1 MTPMKR
7 EPIRAYRGTNLHC
20 KNWQIEAILRM
31 LQNNLDPEVA
41 KDWENLIVYGG
52 TGQAARTWE
61 SFDKIVETLLSLEPD
76 ETMLIQ
82 SGKPVAVFKTHT
94 DAPRALIANSLI
106 VPFWATEENFHEL
119 YKKGL
124 TMFGQMTAGSWIYI
138 ATQGILQGTFETFA
152 SVADRH
158 FGGTLKGKLTLTGG
172 VGAMGG
178 AQPLAVTFNEGV
190 VIAVDVDKAAI
201 EKRIRAGYCELKT
214 NSLDEAITLA
224 EEALEQK
231 VPRSI
236 GLIGNTA
243 ETHPAIVKRG
253 IKVDVVTDQTSAHDP
268 LTGYYP
274 MGFSKEEADKLR
286 ESDPKDYIRHSK
298 ESMLHHVKAILQLQ
312 ERGTV
317 AFDYGNNLRQ
327 HTSSIAWDTKKNQWK
342 YPGFVE
348 AYVRPLFCEGRG
360 PFRWVALSGEPED
373 IYRTDDLVL
382 ELFPDNYILKRWMK
396 LAHEK
401 VQFEGLPAR
410 VCWLGYGERAKFGK
424 ALNDLVAKGELK
436 APIVIG
442 RDHLDAGSV
451 ASPNRETEGMLDGS
465 DAIADWPVLNVLVN
479 AVAGATWVSLH
490 QGGGVGI
497 PYAISAGQVSVADG
511 TPEAEQRLLRV
522 LTTDPG
528 MGVVRHVDAGY
539 SEAIKFA
546 KQMGIK
552 IPFLKEKS

>member
-1 MTPMKR
+1 MKR
-7 EPIRAYRGTNLHC
+7 EPIRAYRGTQLHC

-31 LQNNLDPEVA
+31 LQNNLDPDVA

-61 SFDKIVETLLSLEPD
+61 CFDKIVETLLKLEPN

-82 SGKPVAVFKTHT
+82 SGKPVAVFKTHL

-152 SVADRH
+152 AVADQH

-190 VIAVDVDKAAI
+190 IIAVDVDEASI
-201 EKRIRAGYCELKT
+201 EKRIRAGYCEMKT
-214 NSLDEAITLA
+214 ESLDEALALA
-224 EEALEQK
+224 EEALNK
-231 VPRSI
+231 KTPRSI
-236 GLIGNTA
+236 ALVGNTA
-243 ETHPAIVKRG
+243 ETHPEIVKRG
-253 IKVDVVTDQTSAHDP
+253 IKVDVVTDQTAAHDP

-274 MGFSKEEADKLR
+274 AGYSIEEADRLR
-286 ESDPKDYIRHSK
+286 ENDPQDYIRHSK
-298 ESMLHHVKAILQLQ
+298 ESMIHHVKAILQLQ
-312 ERGTV
+312 ERGAI

-327 HTSSIAWDTKKNQWK
+327 HTHTISWDEKRNHWK

-360 PFRWVALSGEPED
+360 PFRWVALSGDPDD

-382 ELFPDNYILKRWMK
+382 ELFPENYILKRWIK

-424 ALNDLVAKGELK
+424 ALNDLVASGKLK

-451 ASPNRETEGMLDGS
+451 ASPNRETEGMRDGS
-465 DAIADWPVLNVLVN
+465 DAIADWPVLNVLIN
-479 AVAGATWVSLH
+479 AIAGATWVSLH

-528 MGVVRHVDAGY
+528 MGVARHVDAGY
-539 SEAIKFA
+539 QEAIKFA
-546 KQMGIK
+546 KEQVIK
-552 IPFLKEKS
+552 IPFLNN

>member
-1 MTPMKR
+1 MAKAFER
-7 EPIRAYRGTNLHC
+7 QPIQAYRGSKLHC
-20 KNWQIEAILRM
+20 RNWQIEAILRM
-31 LQNNLDPEVA
+31 LQNNLDPDVA

-52 TGQAARTWE
+52 TGQAARNWKC
-61 SFDKIVETLLSLEPD
+61 FDKIVETLLALEPD

-82 SGKPVAVFKTHT
+82 SGKPIAVFKTHI
-94 DAPRALIANSLI
+94 DAPRAIIANSLI
-106 VPFWATEENFHEL
+106 VPHWATEENFHKL

-138 ATQGILQGTFETFA
+138 ASQGILQGTFETFA
-152 SVADRH
+152 AIADRY
-158 FGGTLKGKLTLTGG
+158 FGGTLKGKLALTAG

-190 VIAVDVDKAAI
+190 IIAVDVDEAAI
-201 EKRIRAGYCELKT
+201 NKRIRAGYCELKT
-214 NSLDEAITLA
+214 DSLDEALQQA
-224 EEALEQK
+224 KEAVKQK
-231 VPRSI
+231 IPRSI
-236 GLIGNTA
+236 ALIGNAA
-243 ETHPAIVKRG
+243 ETHPEIVRRG
-253 IKVDVVTDQTSAHDP
+253 VKVDVVTDQTAAHDP

-274 MGFSKEEADKLR
+274 AGYSKEEADKLR
-286 ESDPKDYIRHSK
+286 EDKPDKYIRQAK
-298 ESMLHHVKAILQLQ
+298 ESMMSHVDSILKLQ
-312 ERGTV
+312 ERGAV

-327 HTSSIAWDTKKNQWK
+327 HTLEISWDKARNRFK

-348 AYVRPLFCEGRG
+348 AYIRPLFCEGRG
-360 PFRWVALSGEPED
+360 PFRWVALSGESED

-382 ELFPDNYILKRWMK
+382 RLFPDNKILKRWIK

-424 ALNDLVAKGELK
+424 ALNDMVANGDLK

-451 ASPNRETEGMLDGS
+451 ASPNRETEGMKDGS
-465 DAIADWPVLNVLVN
+465 DAIADWPILNVLIN
-479 AVAGATWVSLH
+479 AIAGATWVSLH

-497 PYAISAGQVSVADG
+497 PYAISAGQVIVADG
-511 TPEAEQRLLRV
+511 TPEVESRLLRV

-528 MGVVRHVDAGY
+528 MGVARHADAGY
-539 SEAIKFA
+539 TKAINFA
-546 KQMGIK
+546 KQHGIK
-552 IPFLKEKS
+552 IPFLE

>member
-1 MTPMKR
+1 MKR
-7 EPIRAYRGTNLHC
+7 EPIRAYRGTQLHC

-31 LQNNLDPEVA
+31 LQNNLDPDVA
-41 KDWENLIVYGG
+41 KDWEKLIVYGG

-61 SFDKIVETLLSLEPD
+61 CFDKIVETLLALKPD

-152 SVADRH
+152 AVADRH

-190 VIAVDVDKAAI
+190 VIAVDVDEAAI
-201 EKRIRAGYCELKT
+201 EKRMRAGYCELKT
-214 NSLDEAITLA
+214 DSLDDAISLA
-224 EEALEQK
+224 KEALEK
-231 VPRSI
+231 EIPRSI
-236 GLIGNTA
+236 GLVGNTA
-243 ETHPAIVKRG
+243 ETHPEIVKRG

-274 MGFSKEEADKLR
+274 TGFSKEEADKLR
-286 ESDPKDYIRHSK
+286 ESDPEDYIRHSK

-327 HTSSIAWDTKKNQWK
+327 HASSIAWDTKQNQWK

-360 PFRWVALSGEPED
+360 PFRWVALSGEPDD
-373 IYRTDDLVL
+373 IYRTDELVL

-410 VCWLGYGERAKFGK
+410 VCWQ
-424 ALNDLVAKGELK
+424 

-511 TPEAEQRLLRV
+511 TPEAEKRLLRV

-539 SEAIKFA
+539 PEAIKFA

>member
-1 MTPMKR
+1 MKR
-7 EPIRAYRGTNLHC
+7 KPIRAYHGTQLHC

-31 LQNNLDPEVA
+31 LQNNLDPDVA

-52 TGQAARTWE
+52 IGQAARNWE
-61 SFDKIVETLLSLEPD
+61 CFDEIVERLLELEAD

-82 SGKPVAVFKTHT
+82 SGKPVAVFKTHV

-106 VPFWATEENFHEL
+106 VPFWATEENFHDL

-152 SVADRH
+152 TVADQH
-158 FGGTLKGKLTLTGG
+158 FGGTLKGKLVLTAG

-190 VIAVDVDKAAI
+190 IIAVDVDEAAVA
-201 EKRIRAGYCELKT
+201 KRMRAGYCELKT
-214 NSLDEAITLA
+214 DNLDEALHLA
-224 EEALEQK
+224 EEALENNI
-231 VPRSI
+231 PRSI
-236 GLIGNTA
+236 GLIGNAA
-243 ETHPAIVKRG
+243 ETHPEIVERG
-253 IKVDVVTDQTSAHDP
+253 IKIDVVTDQTAAHDP

-274 MGFSKEEADKLR
+274 AGFSKEEADRLR

-298 ESMLHHVKAILQLQ
+298 DSMMHHVKAILQLQ
-312 ERGTV
+312 ERGTI
-317 AFDYGNNLRQ
+317 AFEYGNNLRQ
-327 HTSSIAWDTKKNQWK
+327 HASEISWDVEKNRWK

-348 AYVRPLFCEGRG
+348 AYIRPLFCEGRG
-360 PFRWVALSGEPED
+360 PFRWVALSGDPND

-382 ELFPDNYILKRWMK
+382 ELFPKNYILKRWIK

-424 ALNDLVAKGELK
+424 ALNDLVASGELK

-465 DAIADWPVLNVLVN
+465 DAIADWPVLNVLIN

-497 PYAISAGQVSVADG
+497 PYGISAGQVSVADG
-511 TPEAEQRLLRV
+511 TPEAERRLLRV

-528 MGVVRHVDAGY
+528 MGVARHVDAGY
-539 SEAIKFA
+539 SEAIEFA
-546 KQMGIK
+546 KKQGIK
-552 IPFLKEKS
+552 IPFLK

>member
-1 MTPMKR
+1 MARTVERKPF
-7 EPIRAYRGTNLHC
+7 RAYRGTDLHC
-20 KNWQIEAILRM
+20 KNWQIEAVLRM
-31 LQNNLDPEVA
+31 LQNNLDPDVA
-41 KDWENLIVYGG
+41 KDWQHLIVYGG
-52 TGQAARTWE
+52 TGQAARNWE
-61 SFDKIVETLLSLEPD
+61 CFDKIVETLLDLEPD

-94 DAPRALIANSLI
+94 DAPRAIIANSLI
-106 VPFWATEENFHEL
+106 VPHWATEENFHEL

-152 SVADRH
+152 AIAAQR
-158 FGGTLKGKLTLTGG
+158 FKGTLKGKLVLTAG

-178 AQPLAVTFNEGV
+178 AQPLAVTFNDGV
-190 VIAVDVDKAAI
+190 VIAVDVDEKAI
-201 EKRIRAGYCELKT
+201 DKRMRAGYCELKT
-214 NSLDEAITLA
+214 DNLK
-224 EEALEQK
+224 EALQLAQEAVK
-231 VPRSI
+231 RGIPRSI
-236 GLIGNTA
+236 AVIGNAA
-243 ETHPAIVKRG
+243 ETHPEIVRRG
-253 IKVDVVTDQTSAHDP
+253 IRVDIVTDQTAAHDP

-274 MGFSKEEADKLR
+274 AGMSKEDADRLR
-286 ESDPKDYIRHSK
+286 DKSPQEYLRRAKD
-298 ESMLHHVKAILQLQ
+298 SMLHHMEAILQLQ

-327 HTSSIAWDTKKNQWK
+327 HTREIAWDAKQNRFK

-348 AYVRPLFCEGRG
+348 AYIRPLFCEGRG

-373 IYRTDDLVL
+373 IYKTDDLVL
-382 ELFPDNYILKRWMK
+382 RLFPDNAILKRWIH

-401 VQFEGLPAR
+401 VRFEGLPAR

-424 ALNDLVAKGELK
+424 ALNDMVANKTLN

-451 ASPNRETEGMLDGS
+451 ASPNRETEGMQDGS
-465 DAIADWPVLNVLVN
+465 DAIADWPVLNVILN
-479 AVAGATWVSLH
+479 AVGGATWVSLH

-497 PYAISAGQVSVADG
+497 PYAISAGQVIVADG
-511 TPEAEQRLLRV
+511 TPEAERRILRV

-528 MGVVRHVDAGY
+528 LGVARHVDAGY
-539 SEAIKFA
+539 SSAIKFA
-546 KQMGIK
+546 KKYGIK
-552 IPFLKEKS
+552 IPFLK

>member
-1 MTPMKR
+1 MKR
-7 EPIRAYRGTNLHC
+7 KPIRAYRGTTLHC

-31 LQNNLDPEVA
+31 LQNNLDPDVA
-41 KDWENLIVYGG
+41 KDWEHLIVYGG
-52 TGQAARTWE
+52 TGQAARNWDC
-61 SFDKIVETLLSLEPD
+61 FDKIVETLLALEPD
-76 ETMLIQ
+76 DTMLVQ

-94 DAPRALIANSLI
+94 NAPRVLIANSLI

-152 SVADRH
+152 AVADRH
-158 FGGTLKGKLTLTGG
+158 FGGTLKGTLTLTGG

-190 VIAVDVDKAAI
+190 VIAVDVDAAAI
-201 EKRIRAGYCELKT
+201 EKRMRAGYCELKT
-214 NSLDEAITLA
+214 DSLDEALSLA
-224 EEALEQK
+224 EEALEK
-231 VPRSI
+231 KMPRSI

-243 ETHPAIVKRG
+243 ETHPEIVKRG
-253 IKVDVVTDQTSAHDP
+253 IKVDIVTDQTAAHDP

-274 MGFSKEEADKLR
+274 AGFSKEEADLLR
-286 ESDPKDYIRHSK
+286 EKDPEDYIRHSK
-298 ESMLHHVKAILQLQ
+298 ESMLHHVKAMLQLQ

-317 AFDYGNNLRQ
+317 TFDYGNNLRQ
-327 HTSSIAWDTKKNQWK
+327 HASSISWNEKTKRWK

-373 IYRTDDLVL
+373 IYRTDELVL

-451 ASPNRETEGMLDGS
+451 ASPNRETEGMKDGS
-465 DAIADWPVLNVLVN
+465 DAIADWPVLNVLIN

-511 TPEAEQRLLRV
+511 TPEAEKRLLRV

-528 MGVVRHVDAGY
+528 LGVARHVDAGY

-546 KQMGIK
+546 KEKGIK
-552 IPFLKEKS
+552 IPFMKK

>member
-1 MTPMKR
+1 MKR
-7 EPIRAYRGTNLHC
+7 EPIRAFRGTKLHC

-31 LQNNLDPEVA
+31 LQNNLDPDVA
-41 KDWENLIVYGG
+41 KDWQRLIVYGG
-52 TGQAARTWE
+52 TGQAARNWE
-61 SFDKIVETLLSLEPD
+61 AFDKIVETLLALEPD

-106 VPFWATEENFHEL
+106 VPFWATEENFHTL

-152 SVADRH
+152 AVADRH
-158 FGGTLKGKLTLTGG
+158 FNGTLKGKLTLTGG

-190 VIAVDVDKAAI
+190 VIAVDIDENAI
-201 EKRIRAGYCELKT
+201 EKRMRAGYCELKT
-214 NSLDEAITLA
+214 DSLDEALA
-224 EEALEQK
+224 LANEALEKQI
-231 VPRSI
+231 PRSI

-243 ETHPAIVKRG
+243 ETHPEIVNRG

-274 MGFSKEEADKLR
+274 AGYSKEEADQLR
-286 ESDPKDYIRHSK
+286 EKDPEEYIRHSK

-312 ERGTV
+312 KKGTV

-327 HTSSIAWDTKKNQWK
+327 HTSSIAWNEKENRWK

-360 PFRWVALSGEPED
+360 PFRWVALSGKPED
-373 IYRTDDLVL
+373 IYRTDQLVL
-382 ELFPDNYILKRWMK
+382 DLFPDNYILKRWIT

-424 ALNDLVAKGELK
+424 ALNDLVAEGELK

-451 ASPNRETEGMLDGS
+451 ASPNRETEGMRDGS
-465 DAIADWPVLNVLVN
+465 DAIADWPVLNVLIN

-511 TPEAEQRLLRV
+511 TPEAEQRLGRV

-528 MGVVRHVDAGY
+528 MGVARHADAGY
-539 SEAIKFA
+539 PKAIEFA
-546 KQMGIK
+546 KEHAIK
-552 IPFLKEKS
+552 IPFLNK

>member
-1 MTPMKR
+1 MKR
-7 EPIRAYRGTNLHC
+7 KPIRAFRGTKLHC

-31 LQNNLDPEVA
+31 LQNNLDPDVA
-41 KDWENLIVYGG
+41 KDWEKLIVYGG
-52 TGQAARTWE
+52 SGQAARNWDC
-61 SFDKIVETLLSLEPD
+61 FDKIVETLLALEPD
-76 ETMLIQ
+76 ETMLVQ
-82 SGKPVAVFKTHT
+82 SGKPVAVFKTHS

-152 SVADRH
+152 AVADRH
-158 FGGTLKGKLTLTGG
+158 FGGSLKGTLTLTGG

-178 AQPLAVTFNEGV
+178 AQPLAVTFNKGV
-190 VIAVDVDKAAI
+190 VIAVDVDEAAI
-201 EKRIRAGYCELKT
+201 EKRMRAGYCELKT
-214 NSLDEAITLA
+214 DSLDEALSLA
-224 EEALEQK
+224 EEAVEK
-231 VPRSI
+231 KMPRSI

-243 ETHPAIVKRG
+243 ETHPEIVKRG
-253 IKVDVVTDQTSAHDP
+253 TKVDIVTDQTAAHDP

-274 MGFSKEEADKLR
+274 AKFSKEEADQLR
-286 ESDPKDYIRHSK
+286 EKDPKDYIRHSK

-327 HTSSIAWDTKKNQWK
+327 HASSISWDEKAKRWK
-342 YPGFVE
+342 YPGFVD

-360 PFRWVALSGEPED
+360 PFRWVALSGEPDD
-373 IYRTDDLVL
+373 IYRTDELVL
-382 ELFPDNYILKRWMK
+382 ELFPDNYILKRWIK

-424 ALNDLVAKGELK
+424 ALNDLVASGELK

-465 DAIADWPVLNVLVN
+465 DAIADWPVLNVLIN

-511 TPEAEQRLLRV
+511 TPEAEKRLLQV

-539 SEAIKFA
+539 SDAIKFA
-546 KQMGIK
+546 KAKKIK
-552 IPFLKEKS
+552 IPFLEK

>member
-465 DAIADWPVLNVLVN
+465 DTIADWPVLNVLVN

>member
-1 MTPMKR
+1 MKR
-7 EPIRAYRGTNLHC
+7 KPIRAYRGSTLHC

-31 LQNNLDPEVA
+31 LQNNLDPDVA
-41 KDWENLIVYGG
+41 KDWEKLIVYGG
-52 TGQAARTWE
+52 TGQAARNWE
-61 SFDKIVETLLSLEPD
+61 CFDKIVETLLKLETD

-82 SGKPVAVFKTHT
+82 SGKPVAVFKTHR

-106 VPFWATEENFHEL
+106 VPFWATEENFHKL

-152 SVADRH
+152 AVADRH
-158 FGGTLKGKLTLTGG
+158 FNGTLKGKLTLTGG

-190 VIAVDVDKAAI
+190 VIAVDIDEAAI
-201 EKRIRAGYCELKT
+201 DKRIRAGYCEMKT
-214 NSLDEAITLA
+214 DSLDEALSLA
-224 EEALEQK
+224 KEAQEK
-231 VPRSI
+231 KRPRSI
-236 GLIGNTA
+236 GLVGNTA
-243 ETHPAIVKRG
+243 ETHPEIVRRG
-253 IKVDVVTDQTSAHDP
+253 TKVDVVTDQTSAHDP

-274 MGFSKEEADKLR
+274 AGFSKEEAERLR
-286 ESDPKDYIRHSK
+286 EKDPEDYIRHSK
-298 ESMLHHVKAILQLQ
+298 DSMLHHVKAILQLQ

-327 HTSSIAWDTKKNQWK
+327 HTSVISWDKKQNRWK

-360 PFRWVALSGEPED
+360 PFRWVALSGEPSD

-382 ELFPDNYILKRWMK
+382 ELFPNNYILKRWMK

-451 ASPNRETEGMLDGS
+451 ASPNRETEGMRDGS
-465 DAIADWPVLNVLVN
+465 DAIADWPVLNVLIN

-511 TPEAEQRLLRV
+511 TPEAEKRLLRV

-539 SEAIKFA
+539 PEAVKFA
-546 KQMGIK
+546 LQQRIK
-552 IPFLKEKS
+552 IPFLKK

>member
-1 MTPMKR
+1 MKR
-7 EPIRAYRGTNLHC
+7 EPIRAFRGTKLHC

-31 LQNNLDPEVA
+31 LQNNLDPDVA
-41 KDWENLIVYGG
+41 NDWQKLIVYGG
-52 TGQAARTWE
+52 TGQAARNWAC
-61 SFDKIVETLLSLEPD
+61 FDKIVETLHALEPY
-76 ETMLIQ
+76 ETILIQ
-82 SGKPVAVFKTHT
+82 SGKPVAVFRTHT
-94 DAPRALIANSLI
+94 DAPRAIIANSLI

-119 YKKGL
+119 YRKGL

-152 SVADRH
+152 AVADRH

-190 VIAVDVDKAAI
+190 VIAVDVDEAAI
-201 EKRIRAGYCELKT
+201 EKRMRAGYCEIKT
-214 NSLDEAITLA
+214 DSLDEALTLA
-224 EEALEQK
+224 DEALEKQI
-231 VPRSI
+231 PRSV

-243 ETHPAIVKRG
+243 DTHPEIVKRG
-253 IKVDVVTDQTSAHDP
+253 IKVDVVTDQTAAHDP

-274 MGFSKEEADKLR
+274 SGYSKEEADKLR
-286 ESDPKDYIRHSK
+286 ENDPKEYIRHSK
-298 ESMLHHVKAILQLQ
+298 DSMLHHVKAILKLQ
-312 ERGTV
+312 ERGAV

-327 HTSSIAWDTKKNQWK
+327 HTSSISWNEKDNKWK

-373 IYRTDDLVL
+373 IYRTDDLIL
-382 ELFPDNYILKRWMK
+382 ELFPENYILKRWIK

-424 ALNDLVAKGELK
+424 ALNDLVAKGDLK

-465 DAIADWPVLNVLVN
+465 DAIADWPVLNVLIN

-511 TPEAEQRLLRV
+511 TPEAEKRLIRV

-528 MGVVRHVDAGY
+528 MGVARHVDAGY
-539 SEAIKFA
+539 PAAIKFA
-546 KQMGIK
+546 KQKEIN
-552 IPFLKEKS
+552 IPFLKE

>member
-1 MTPMKR
+1 MKR
-7 EPIRAYRGTNLHC
+7 KPIRAYRGTTLHC

-31 LQNNLDPEVA
+31 LQNNLDPDVA
-41 KDWENLIVYGG
+41 KDWEKLIVYGG
-52 TGQAARTWE
+52 SGQAARNWDC
-61 SFDKIVETLLSLEPD
+61 FDKIVETLLALEPD
-76 ETMLIQ
+76 ETMLVQ

-119 YKKGL
+119 YRKGL

-158 FGGTLKGKLTLTGG
+158 FGGTLKGTLTLTGG

-190 VIAVDVDKAAI
+190 VIAVDVDAAAI

-214 NSLDEAITLA
+214 DSLDEALSLA
-224 EEALEQK
+224 EEALEK
-231 VPRSI
+231 KIPRSI

-243 ETHPAIVKRG
+243 ETHPEIVKRG
-253 IKVDVVTDQTSAHDP
+253 IGVDIVTDQTAAHDP

-274 MGFSKEEADKLR
+274 AGFSKEEADQLR
-286 ESDPKDYIRHSK
+286 QKDPENYIRHSK

-312 ERGTV
+312 ERGAV

-327 HTSSIAWDTKKNQWK
+327 HATSISWDNEVNRWK

-373 IYRTDDLVL
+373 IYRTDELVL

-396 LAHEK
+396 LAHER
-401 VQFEGLPAR
+401 VRFEGLPAR
-410 VCWLGYGERAKFGK
+410 VCWLGFGERAKFGK
-424 ALNDLVAKGELK
+424 ALNDLVARGELK

-451 ASPNRETEGMLDGS
+451 ASPNRETEGMKDGS
-465 DAIADWPVLNVLVN
+465 DAIADWPVLNVLIN

-511 TPEAEQRLLRV
+511 TPEAEKRLLRV

-546 KQMGIK
+546 KEKGIK
-552 IPFLKEKS
+552 IPFMKK

>member
-1 MTPMKR
+1 MKR
-7 EPIRAYRGTNLHC
+7 KPIRAYRGTTLHC

-31 LQNNLDPEVA
+31 LQNNLDPDVA
-41 KDWENLIVYGG
+41 KDWEKLIVYGG
-52 TGQAARTWE
+52 SGQAARNWDCY
-61 SFDKIVETLLSLEPD
+61 DKIVETLLALEPD
-76 ETMLIQ
+76 ETMLVQ

-119 YKKGL
+119 YRKGL

-158 FGGTLKGKLTLTGG
+158 FGGTLKGTLTLTGG

-190 VIAVDVDKAAI
+190 VIAVDVDAAAI

-214 NSLDEAITLA
+214 DSLDEALSLA
-224 EEALEQK
+224 EEALEK
-231 VPRSI
+231 KIPRSI

-243 ETHPAIVKRG
+243 ETHPEIVKRG
-253 IKVDVVTDQTSAHDP
+253 IGVDIVTDQTAAHDP

-274 MGFSKEEADKLR
+274 AGFSKEEADQLR
-286 ESDPKDYIRHSK
+286 QKDPENYIRHSK

-312 ERGTV
+312 ERGAV

-327 HTSSIAWDTKKNQWK
+327 HATSISWDNEVNRWK

-373 IYRTDDLVL
+373 IYRTDELVL

-396 LAHEK
+396 LAHER
-401 VQFEGLPAR
+401 VRFEGLPAR
-410 VCWLGYGERAKFGK
+410 VCWLGFGERAKFGK
-424 ALNDLVAKGELK
+424 ALNDLVARGELK

-451 ASPNRETEGMLDGS
+451 ASPNRETEGMKDGS
-465 DAIADWPVLNVLVN
+465 DAIADWPVLNVLIN

-511 TPEAEQRLLRV
+511 TPEAEKRLLRV

-546 KQMGIK
+546 KEKGIK
-552 IPFLKEKS
+552 IPFMKK

>member
-1 MTPMKR
+1 
-7 EPIRAYRGTNLHC
+7 
-20 KNWQIEAILRM
+20 M
-31 LQNNLDPEVA
+31 LQNNLDPDVA
-41 KDWENLIVYGG
+41 NDWKKLIVYGG
-52 TGQAARTWE
+52 TGQAARNWE
-61 SFDKIVETLLSLEPD
+61 CFDKIVETLLSLEPD

-106 VPFWATEENFHEL
+106 VPFWATEENFHDL

-152 SVADRH
+152 AVADRH
-158 FGGTLKGKLTLTGG
+158 FGGTLKGKLALTGG

-190 VIAVDVDKAAI
+190 VIAVDVNETAI
-201 EKRIRAGYCELKT
+201 EKRMRAGYCELKT
-214 NSLDEAITLA
+214 DNLDEAISLA
-224 EEALEQK
+224 EEALEK
-231 VPRSI
+231 KIPRSI

-243 ETHPAIVKRG
+243 ETHPEIVKRG

-274 MGFSKEEADKLR
+274 MGYSKEEADKLR
-286 ESDPKDYIRHSK
+286 ESDPADYIRHSK

-312 ERGTV
+312 ERGTI

-327 HTSSIAWDTKKNQWK
+327 HASSIAWDTKKNQWK

-360 PFRWVALSGEPED
+360 PFRWVALSGEPDD
-373 IYRTDDLVL
+373 IYRTDELVL

-465 DAIADWPVLNVLVN
+465 DAIADWPVLNVLIN

-511 TPEAEQRLLRV
+511 TPEAERRLLRV

-528 MGVVRHVDAGY
+528 MGVVRHVDARY
-539 SEAIKFA
+539 PEAIKFA
-546 KQMGIK
+546 KQMGIN
-552 IPFLKEKS
+552 IPFLKE

>member
-1 MTPMKR
+1 MTRK
-7 EPIRAYRGTNLHC
+7 PIRAYRGSQLHC

-31 LQNNLDPEVA
+31 LQNNLDPDVA
-41 KDWENLIVYGG
+41 KDWEHLIVYGG
-52 TGQAARTWE
+52 TGQAARNWKC
-61 SFDKIVETLLSLEPD
+61 FDKIVETLLELEPD

-94 DAPRALIANSLI
+94 DAPRAIIANSLI
-106 VPFWATEENFHEL
+106 VPFWATEENFHKL
-119 YKKGL
+119 YKQGL
-124 TMFGQMTAGSWIYI
+124 TMFGQMTAGSWIYV

-152 SVADRH
+152 AVADRH
-158 FGGTLKGKLTLTGG
+158 FGGTLKGKLSLTGG

-190 VIAVDVDKAAI
+190 VIAVDVDEAAI
-201 EKRIRAGYCELKT
+201 DKRMRAGYCELKT
-214 NSLDEAITLA
+214 DDLDEALQLA
-224 EEALEQK
+224 EEALEK
-231 VPRSI
+231 ETPRSI
-236 GLIGNTA
+236 GLVGNTA
-243 ETHPAIVKRG
+243 ETHPEIVRRG
-253 IKVDVVTDQTSAHDP
+253 VKVDVVTDQTAAHDP

-274 MGFSKEEADKLR
+274 KGFSKEDADRLR
-286 ESDPKDYIRHSK
+286 EKDPEDYIRHSK
-298 ESMLHHVKAILQLQ
+298 DSMLHHMKAILDLQ
-312 ERGTV
+312 ERGSIT
-317 AFDYGNNLRQ
+317 FDYGNNLRQ
-327 HTSSIAWDTKKNQWK
+327 HTKKISWDEKKNRWK

-348 AYVRPLFCEGRG
+348 AFIRPLFCEGRG

-382 ELFPDNYILKRWMK
+382 KLFPDNYILKRWIR

-410 VCWLGYGERAKFGK
+410 VGWLGYGERAQFGK
-424 ALNDLVAKGELK
+424 ALNQLVASGELK

-451 ASPNRETEGMLDGS
+451 ASPNRESENMRDGS
-465 DAIADWPVLNVLVN
+465 DAIADWPVLNVLIN

-511 TPEAEQRLLRV
+511 TPEAERRLLRV

-539 SEAIKFA
+539 PEAIEFA
-546 KQMGIK
+546 KKRDIK
-552 IPFLKEKS
+552 IPFLKD

>member
-1 MTPMKR
+1 MKR
-7 EPIRAYRGTNLHC
+7 KPIRAYRGKELHC

-31 LQNNLDPEVA
+31 LQNNLDPDVA

-52 TGQAARTWE
+52 TGQAARNWKA
-61 SFDKIVETLLSLEPD
+61 FDKIVETLLKLEPD

-106 VPFWATEENFHEL
+106 VPFWATEENFHAL

-152 SVADRH
+152 AVADQY
-158 FGGTLKGKLTLTGG
+158 FGGTLRGKLVLTAG

-190 VIAVDVDKAAI
+190 VIAVDVDELAI
-201 EKRIRAGYCELKT
+201 NKRMRAGYCEMKT
-214 NSLDEAITLA
+214 SSLDEALHLA
-224 EEALEQK
+224 EEAIEQK
-231 VPRSI
+231 IPRSI
-236 GLIGNTA
+236 GLVGNA
-243 ETHPAIVKRG
+243 AITHPEIVKRG
-253 IKVDVVTDQTSAHDP
+253 TKVDVVTDQTAAHDP

-274 MGFSKEEADKLR
+274 AGYSKEEADKLR
-286 ESDPKDYIRHSK
+286 EEDPEDYLRHSK
-298 ESMLHHVKAILQLQ
+298 DSMMHHVKAILNLQ

-317 AFDYGNNLRQ
+317 TFDYGNNLRQ
-327 HTSSIAWDTKKNQWK
+327 HTRKISWDEKLQRWK

-348 AYVRPLFCEGRG
+348 AFVRPLFCEGRG
-360 PFRWVALSGEPED
+360 PFRWVALSGDPDD

-382 ELFPDNYILKRWMK
+382 ELFSNNYILKRWIK

-424 ALNDLVAKGELK
+424 ALNDLVASGDLK

-451 ASPNRETEGMLDGS
+451 ASPNRETEGMRDDS
-465 DAIADWPVLNVLVN
+465 DAIADWPVLNVLIN

-528 MGVVRHVDAGY
+528 LGVARHVDAGY
-539 SEAIKFA
+539 PEAMDFA
-546 KQMGIK
+546 KKHGIK
-552 IPFLKEKS
+552 IPFQESK

>member
-1 MTPMKR
+1 MKR
-7 EPIRAYRGTNLHC
+7 NPIHAYRGTKLHC

-31 LQNNLDPEVA
+31 LQNNLDPDVA

-61 SFDKIVETLLSLEPD
+61 CFDKIVETLHELEPD
-76 ETMLIQ
+76 ETMLVQ

-94 DAPRALIANSLI
+94 DAPRVLIANSLI
-106 VPFWATEENFHEL
+106 VPFWATEENFHAL

-152 SVADRH
+152 AVADRH
-158 FGGTLKGKLTLTGG
+158 FGGSLKGTLTLTGG

-190 VIAVDVDKAAI
+190 VIAVDVDEAAI
-201 EKRIRAGYCELKT
+201 DKRIRAGYCELKT
-214 NSLDEAITLA
+214 ESLDEALA
-224 EEALEQK
+224 LADEALGK
-231 VPRSI
+231 KMPRSI
-236 GLIGNTA
+236 GLVGNTA
-243 ETHPAIVKRG
+243 ETHPEIVKRG
-253 IKVDVVTDQTSAHDP
+253 VKVDVVTDQTSAHDP

-274 MGFSKEEADKLR
+274 AGMSKEEADRLR
-286 ESDPKDYIRHSK
+286 ETDPADYIRYSK
-298 ESMLHHVKAILQLQ
+298 ESMLHHVNAILQLQ
-312 ERGTV
+312 DRGSV

-327 HTSSIAWDTKKNQWK
+327 HTRTIAWDEKKKRWK

-382 ELFPDNYILKRWMK
+382 ELFPDNYILKRWIK

-451 ASPNRETEGMLDGS
+451 ASPNRETEGMRDGS
-465 DAIADWPVLNVLVN
+465 DAIADWPVLNVLIN

-511 TPEAEQRLLRV
+511 TPEAEKRLLRV

-528 MGVVRHVDAGY
+528 LGVARHVDAGY
-539 SEAIKFA
+539 PESIKFA
-546 KQMGIK
+546 KHHGIK
-552 IPFLKEKS
+552 IPFLNK

>member
-1 MTPMKR
+1 MKR
-7 EPIRAYRGTNLHC
+7 EPIRAYRGTKLHC

-31 LQNNLDPEVA
+31 LQNNLDPDVA

-52 TGQAARTWE
+52 TGQAARNWE
-61 SFDKIVETLLSLEPD
+61 CFDKIVETLLKLKPD

-82 SGKPVAVFKTHT
+82 SGKPVAVFRTHK
-94 DAPRALIANSLI
+94 DAPRAIIANSLI

-158 FGGTLKGKLTLTGG
+158 FGGTLKGKLALTAG

-190 VIAVDVDKAAI
+190 VIAVDVDEAAI
-201 EKRIRAGYCELKT
+201 EKRMRAGYCELKVD
-214 NSLDEAITLA
+214 NLDEALQLA
-224 EEALEQK
+224 EEALSQEI
-231 VPRSI
+231 PRSI
-236 GLIGNTA
+236 GLVGNA
-243 ETHPAIVKRG
+243 AQTHPEIVKRRV
-253 IKVDVVTDQTSAHDP
+253 KVDVVTDQTAAHDP

-274 MGFSKEEADKLR
+274 EGISKEEADSLR
-286 ESDPKDYIRHSK
+286 ERDPNEYLRRSK
-298 ESMLHHVKAILQLQ
+298 ESMMHHMNAILKLQ
-312 ERGTV
+312 ERGTI

-327 HTSSIAWDTKKNQWK
+327 HTSKLSWDSKKKRWK

-360 PFRWVALSGEPED
+360 PFRWVALSGDPDD
-373 IYRTDDLVL
+373 IYRTDELVM
-382 ELFPDNYILKRWMK
+382 ELFPNNYILKRWIK

-410 VCWLGYGERAKFGK
+410 VCWLGFGERAKFGK
-424 ALNDLVAKGELK
+424 AINDLVASGELK

-451 ASPNRETEGMLDGS
+451 ASPNRETEEMRDGS
-465 DAIADWPVLNVLVN
+465 DAIADWPVLNVLIN

-511 TPEAEQRLLRV
+511 TPEAERRLLRV

-539 SEAIKFA
+539 PKAIAFA
-546 KQMGIK
+546 KKHGIK
-552 IPFLKEKS
+552 IPFLKN

>member
-1 MTPMKR
+1 MKR
-7 EPIRAYRGTNLHC
+7 KPIRAYRGTQLHC

-31 LQNNLDPEVA
+31 LQNNLDPDVA

-52 TGQAARTWE
+52 TGQAVRTWE
-61 SFDKIVETLLSLEPD
+61 CFDKIVETLHELEPD

-82 SGKPVAVFKTHT
+82 SGKPVAVFKTYP
-94 DAPRALIANSLI
+94 DAPRTLIANSLI
-106 VPFWATEENFHEL
+106 VPFWATEENFHAL

-152 SVADRH
+152 AVADRH
-158 FGGTLKGKLTLTGG
+158 FGGSLKGTLTLTGG

-190 VIAVDVDKAAI
+190 VIAVDVDEAAI
-201 EKRIRAGYCELKT
+201 DKRIRAGYCELKT
-214 NSLDEAITLA
+214 DSLDEALTLA
-224 EEALEQK
+224 DEAREK
-231 VPRSI
+231 KMPRSI
-236 GLIGNTA
+236 CLVSNTA
-243 ETHPAIVKRG
+243 ETHPEIVKRG
-253 IKVDVVTDQTSAHDP
+253 VKVDVVTDQTSAHDP

-274 MGFSKEEADKLR
+274 AGMSKEEADRLR
-286 ESDPKDYIRHSK
+286 ETDPKDYIRHSK

-312 ERGTV
+312 ERGSI

-327 HTSSIAWDTKKNQWK
+327 HTKMIAWDEKKKRWK
-342 YPGFVE
+342 YPGFVD
-348 AYVRPLFCEGRG
+348 AYIRPLFCEGRG

-382 ELFPDNYILKRWMK
+382 ELFPDNYILKRWIK

-451 ASPNRETEGMLDGS
+451 ASPNRETEGMRDGS
-465 DAIADWPVLNVLVN
+465 DAIADWPVLNVLIN

-511 TPEAEQRLLRV
+511 TPEAEKRLLRV

-528 MGVVRHVDAGY
+528 LGVARHVDAGY
-539 SEAIKFA
+539 PEAIKFA
-546 KQMGIK
+546 KHHGIK
-552 IPFLKEKS
+552 IPFLNK

>member
-1 MTPMKR
+1 MKR
-7 EPIRAYRGTNLHC
+7 EPIRAYRGTQLHC

-31 LQNNLDPEVA
+31 LQNNLDPDVA
-41 KDWENLIVYGG
+41 KDWEKLIVYGG

-61 SFDKIVETLLSLEPD
+61 CYDKIVETLLTLEAD

-152 SVADRH
+152 AVADRH
-158 FGGTLKGKLTLTGG
+158 FGGSLKGKLTLTGG

-190 VIAVDVDKAAI
+190 VIAVDVDEVAI
-201 EKRIRAGYCELKT
+201 DKRIHAGYCELKT
-214 NSLDEAITLA
+214 DSLNEALELA
-224 EEALEQK
+224 EEALEK
-231 VPRSI
+231 EVPRSI
-236 GLIGNTA
+236 ALVGNTA
-243 ETHPAIVKRG
+243 EIHPEIVKRD
-253 IKVDVVTDQTSAHDP
+253 IKIDVVTDQTAAHDP

-274 MGFSKEEADKLR
+274 AGFSKEEADLLR
-286 ESDPKDYIRHSK
+286 ENDPRDYIRHAK
-298 ESMLHHVKAILQLQ
+298 DSMMQHVKAILQLQ
-312 ERGTV
+312 ERGTI

-327 HTSSIAWDTKKNQWK
+327 HTSRISWDVEKNKWK
-342 YPGFVE
+342 YPGFVD

-360 PFRWVALSGEPED
+360 PFRWVALSGEPDD
-373 IYRTDDLVL
+373 IYITDDLIL
-382 ELFPDNYILKRWMK
+382 ELFPENYILKRWIK

-401 VQFEGLPAR
+401 VKFEGLPAR
-410 VCWLGYGERAKFGK
+410 VCWLGYGERARFGK
-424 ALNDLVAKGELK
+424 ALNDLVARGEIK

-451 ASPNRETEGMLDGS
+451 ASPNRETEGMKDGS
-465 DAIADWPVLNVLVN
+465 DAIADWPVLNVLIN

-497 PYAISAGQVSVADG
+497 PYAISAGQVIVADG
-511 TPEAEQRLLRV
+511 TLETERRLLRV

-528 MGVVRHVDAGY
+528 MGVARHVDAGY
-539 SEAIKFA
+539 SKAIEFA
-546 KQMGIK
+546 KRHRIK
-552 IPFLKEKS
+552 IPFLKD

>member
-1 MTPMKR
+1 MKR
-7 EPIRAYRGTNLHC
+7 EPIRAYRGTQLHC

-31 LQNNLDPEVA
+31 LQNNLDPDVA
-41 KDWENLIVYGG
+41 KDWQRLIVYGG
-52 TGQAARTWE
+52 TGQAARNWE
-61 SFDKIVETLLSLEPD
+61 SFDKIVETLLALEPD
-76 ETMLIQ
+76 ETMLVQ
-82 SGKPVAVFKTHT
+82 SGKPVAIFKTHIN
-94 DAPRALIANSLI
+94 APRALIANSLI
-106 VPFWATEENFHEL
+106 VPFWATEENFNAL

-152 SVADRH
+152 AVADRH
-158 FGGTLKGKLTLTGG
+158 FKGTLKEKLILTGG

-190 VIAVDVDKAAI
+190 VIAVDIDEAAI
-201 EKRIRAGYCELKT
+201 DKRMRAGYCELKT
-214 NSLDEAITLA
+214 DSLDEALA
-224 EEALEQK
+224 LANEALEQQI
-231 VPRSI
+231 PRSI

-243 ETHPAIVKRG
+243 ETHPEIVKRG

-274 MGFSKEEADKLR
+274 AGYSKEEADRLR
-286 ESDPKDYIRHSK
+286 EKNPEEYIQHAK

-312 ERGTV
+312 EKGTV

-327 HTSSIAWDTKKNQWK
+327 HASSIAWNEKENRWK

-373 IYRTDDLVL
+373 IYRTDQLVL
-382 ELFPDNYILKRWMK
+382 DLFPDNYILKRWIK

-451 ASPNRETEGMLDGS
+451 ASPNRETEGMRDGS
-465 DAIADWPVLNVLVN
+465 DAIADWPVLNVLIN

-497 PYAISAGQVSVADG
+497 PYSISAGQVSVADG
-511 TPEAEQRLLRV
+511 TPEAEQRLQRV

-528 MGVVRHVDAGY
+528 MGVARHVDAGY
-539 SEAIKFA
+539 AEAIKFA
-546 KQMGIK
+546 KEHNIR
-552 IPFLKEKS
+552 IPFLKE

>member
-1 MTPMKR
+1 MKR
-7 EPIRAYRGTNLHC
+7 EPIRAYRGTHLHC

-31 LQNNLDPEVA
+31 LQNNLDPDVA
-41 KDWENLIVYGG
+41 KDWENLIIYGG

-61 SFDKIVETLLSLEPD
+61 CFDKIVETLLTLEAD

-82 SGKPVAVFKTHT
+82 SGKPVAVFKTHR
-94 DAPRALIANSLI
+94 DAPRAIIANSLI

-152 SVADRH
+152 AVADQH
-158 FGGTLKGKLTLTGG
+158 FGGSLKGKLTLTGG

-190 VIAVDVDKAAI
+190 VIAVDVDEAAI
-201 EKRIRAGYCELKT
+201 EKRMRAGYCELKT
-214 NSLDEAITLA
+214 DSLNEALELA
-224 EEALEQK
+224 EEARAKKL
-231 VPRSI
+231 PRSI
-236 GLIGNTA
+236 GLVGNTA
-243 ETHPAIVKRG
+243 VIHPEIVKRG
-253 IKVDVVTDQTSAHDP
+253 IKVDIVTDQTAAHDP

-274 MGFSKEEADKLR
+274 AGFSKEEADLLR
-286 ESDPKDYIRHSK
+286 ENDPEDYIRHSK
-298 ESMLHHVKAILQLQ
+298 DSMMHHVNAILQLQ
-312 ERGTV
+312 DRGTV

-327 HTSSIAWDTKKNQWK
+327 HTKSISWDAKESRWK

-360 PFRWVALSGEPED
+360 PFRWVALSGEPDD

-382 ELFPDNYILKRWMK
+382 ELFPKNYILKRWIK
-396 LAHEK
+396 LAHEN

-424 ALNDLVAKGELK
+424 ALNDLVARGELK

-451 ASPNRETEGMLDGS
+451 ASPNRETESMKDGS
-465 DAIADWPVLNVLVN
+465 DAIADWPVLNVLIN

-539 SEAIKFA
+539 SIAIEFA
-546 KQMGIK
+546 KKHGIK
-552 IPFLKEKS
+552 IPFLKD

>member
-1 MTPMKR
+1 MKR
-7 EPIRAYRGTNLHC
+7 KPIRAYHGTQLHC

-31 LQNNLDPEVA
+31 LQNNLDPDVA

-61 SFDKIVETLLSLEPD
+61 CFDKIVETLHELKPD

-152 SVADRH
+152 AVADRH
-158 FGGTLKGKLTLTGG
+158 FGGSLKGTLTLTGG

-190 VIAVDVDKAAI
+190 VIAVDVDEAAI
-201 EKRIRAGYCELKT
+201 DKRIRAGYCELKT
-214 NSLDEAITLA
+214 DSLDEALVLA
-224 EEALEQK
+224 DEALEK
-231 VPRSI
+231 KIPRSI
-236 GLIGNTA
+236 GLVANTA
-243 ETHPAIVKRG
+243 ETHPEIVKRG
-253 IKVDVVTDQTSAHDP
+253 VKVDVVTDQTSAHDP

-274 MGFSKEEADKLR
+274 AGMSKEAADRLR
-286 ESDPKDYIRHSK
+286 ETDPEVYIRHSK

-312 ERGTV
+312 EHGSV

-327 HTSSIAWDTKKNQWK
+327 HTKTIAWDEKKKRWK

-373 IYRTDDLVL
+373 IYRTDELVL
-382 ELFPDNYILKRWMK
+382 ELFPDNYILKRWIK

-451 ASPNRETEGMLDGS
+451 ASPNRETEGMRDGS
-465 DAIADWPVLNVLVN
+465 DAIADWPVLNVLIN

-511 TPEAEQRLLRV
+511 TPEAEKRLLRV

-528 MGVVRHVDAGY
+528 LGVIRHVDAGY
-539 SEAIKFA
+539 PKAIKFA
-546 KQMGIK
+546 KQHGIK
-552 IPFLKEKS
+552 IPFLNK

>member
-1 MTPMKR
+1 MTR
-7 EPIRAYRGTNLHC
+7 EPIRAYRGTQLHC

-31 LQNNLDPEVA
+31 LQNNLDPDVA
-41 KDWENLIVYGG
+41 NDWKKLIVYGG
-52 TGQAARTWE
+52 TGQAARNWE
-61 SFDKIVETLLSLEPD
+61 CFDKIVETLLSLEPD

-106 VPFWATEENFHEL
+106 VPFWATEENFHDL
-119 YKKGL
+119 YQKGL

-152 SVADRH
+152 AVADRH

-190 VIAVDVDKAAI
+190 VIAVDIDETAI
-201 EKRIRAGYCELKT
+201 EKRMRAGYCELKT
-214 NSLDEAITLA
+214 ESLDEAISLA
-224 EEALEQK
+224 EEALEK
-231 VPRSI
+231 KLPRSI

-243 ETHPAIVKRG
+243 ETHPEIVKRG
-253 IKVDVVTDQTSAHDP
+253 IKVHVVTDQTSAHDP

-274 MGFSKEEADKLR
+274 MGFSKEDADKLR
-286 ESDPKDYIRHSK
+286 ESDPADYIRHSK

-327 HTSSIAWDTKKNQWK
+327 HASSLAWDTKKNQWK

-360 PFRWVALSGEPED
+360 PFRWVALSGEPDD

-465 DAIADWPVLNVLVN
+465 DAIADWPVLNVLIN

-497 PYAISAGQVSVADG
+497 PYSISAGQVSVADG
-511 TPEAEQRLLRV
+511 TPEAERRLLRV

-528 MGVVRHVDAGY
+528 MGVVRHVDARY
-539 SEAIKFA
+539 PEAIKFA
-546 KQMGIK
+546 KQRGIN
-552 IPFLKEKS
+552 IPFLNE

>member
-1 MTPMKR
+1 MTRK
-7 EPIRAYRGTNLHC
+7 PIRAFRGTELHC

-31 LQNNLDPEVA
+31 LQNNLDPDVA
-41 KDWENLIVYGG
+41 KDWERLIVYGG
-52 TGQAARTWE
+52 IGQAARNWE
-61 SFDKIVETLLSLEPD
+61 AFDKIVETLLALEPD

-106 VPFWATEENFHEL
+106 VPHWATEKNFHRL
-119 YKKGL
+119 RQKGL

-158 FGGTLKGKLTLTGG
+158 FKGSLKGKLVLTAG

-190 VIAVDVDKAAI
+190 VIAVDVDEAAI
-201 EKRIRAGYCELKT
+201 DKRIRAGYCETKT
-214 NSLDEAITLA
+214 DSLDEALDMA
-224 EEALEQK
+224 QAALSKEK
-231 VPRSI
+231 SLSI
-236 GLIGNTA
+236 GLIGNAA
-243 ETHPAIVKRG
+243 ETHPEIVKR
-253 IKVDVVTDQTSAHDP
+253 KVRIDVVTDQTAAHDP

-274 MGFSKEEADKLR
+274 AGYSKEEADKLR
-286 ESDPKDYIRHSK
+286 ETNPDHYIKHSTD
-298 ESMLHHVKAILQLQ
+298 SMHHHVKAILTLQ
-312 ERGTV
+312 ERGTI

-327 HTSSIAWDTKKNQWK
+327 HTHSISWDTTTNRWK

-360 PFRWVALSGEPED
+360 PFRWVALSGDPND
-373 IYRTDDLVL
+373 IYRTDDLIL
-382 ELFPDNYILKRWMK
+382 ELFPDNYILKRWIT

-410 VCWLGYGERAKFGK
+410 VCWLGYGERARFGK
-424 ALNDLVAKGELK
+424 ALNDLVASGELQ

-451 ASPNRETEGMLDGS
+451 ASPNRETEGMRDGS
-465 DAIADWPVLNVLVN
+465 DAIADWPVLNVLIN

-539 SEAIKFA
+539 SEAIAFA
-546 KQMGIK
+546 KQHGIK
-552 IPFLKEKS
+552 IPYLKSRKTGE